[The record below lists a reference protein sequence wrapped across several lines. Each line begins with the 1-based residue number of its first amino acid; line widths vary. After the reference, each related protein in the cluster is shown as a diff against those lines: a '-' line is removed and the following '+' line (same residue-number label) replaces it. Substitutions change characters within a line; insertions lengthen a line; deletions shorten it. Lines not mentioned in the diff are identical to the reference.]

1 MYQKCAV
8 SPGWA
13 GLDRGSSCEHRAR
26 AGMEELDMCERGI
39 VPDVRRYRHETM
51 STRVCLMQS
60 ERALVVWSG
69 AHTCMLAH

>member
-1 MYQKCAV
+1 
-8 SPGWA
+8 
-13 GLDRGSSCEHRAR
+13 
-26 AGMEELDMCERGI
+26 MCERGI
-39 VPDVRRYRHETM
+39 VPAVRRYRHETM